1 MDDTTSLPGAK
12 PRNLWLRALQML
24 LMCVA
29 FQIAAW
35 VLVVVAV
42 LQLVLAA
49 ATGGTNERLRSLG
62 GGIGRYLGQ
71 IADFASFGSEA
82 VPFPFSDWPAAPPR

>member
-1 MDDTTSLPGAK
+1 MDETTRLPGEE
-12 PRNLWLRALQML
+12 PRSLWLRALQML

-49 ATGGTNERLRSLG
+49 AAGGPNDRLVRLG
-62 GGIGRYLGQ
+62 AGVGRYLRQ
-71 IADFASFGSEA
+71 IAEFVTFGMGQ
-82 VPFPFSDWPAAPPR
+82 VPFPFSDWPAD

>member
-1 MDDTTSLPGAK
+1 MDETTSLPGAK

-29 FQIAAW
+29 FQIAMW

-42 LQLVLAA
+42 LQLVLAV
-49 ATGGTNERLRSLG
+49 ATDGTNERLRSLG
-62 GGIGRYLGQ
+62 GSIGRYLAQ
-71 IADFASFGSEA
+71 IADFATFGSEA
-82 VPFPFSDWPAAPPR
+82 VPFPFSDWPAGPPR

>member
-1 MDDTTSLPGAK
+1 MNDTTSLPGAQ
-12 PRNLWLRALQML
+12 PRKLWLRALQML
-24 LMCVA
+24 LMCVG
-29 FQIAAW
+29 FQIAVW

-49 ATGGTNERLRSLG
+49 ATGGTNDRLASLG
-62 GGIGRYLGQ
+62 GSIGRYLGQ
-71 IADFASFGSEA
+71 IAEFVTFGTEA

>member
-1 MDDTTSLPGAK
+1 MDDTARLPGAQ

-29 FQIAAW
+29 FQLAAW
-35 VLVVVAV
+35 VLVVIAV

-49 ATGGTNERLRSLG
+49 ATGRSNERLGSLG
-62 GGIGRYLGQ
+62 AGLGRYLRQ
-71 IADFASFGSEA
+71 IADFASFGTEA
-82 VPFPFSDWPAAPPR
+82 VPFPFSDWPAAPR